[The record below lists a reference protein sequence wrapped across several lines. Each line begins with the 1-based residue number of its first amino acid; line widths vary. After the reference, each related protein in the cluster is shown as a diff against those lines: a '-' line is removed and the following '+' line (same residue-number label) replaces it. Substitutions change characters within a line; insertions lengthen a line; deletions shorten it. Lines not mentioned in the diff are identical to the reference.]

1 MKRKIASIVA
11 MSIIATN
18 TMPAINVFAD
28 EVIKEKAIAIEKQ
41 VSKNMTVTDF
51 NIRNNNN
58 FNRYNELYRVGI
70 KSIKNNGGNYPNSQI
85 EKAIDGQL
93 NTHWE
98 TMNKNTS
105 DFKNEVIIEL
115 DEVSAINRLAYA
127 TRQDDKGKGYPIDA
141 EIYVSESGNEH
152 DFVLAGKVTGTK
164 ATGNMVEFRFDTV
177 NAKKVKFVF
186 EEVHREWASAAE
198 FWFYKEDK
206 TLDNMGRLFT
216 NSNMNEV
223 SEEFRSL
230 DKLKALE
237 DSAKEHPF
245 YENFKEDINNARKIL
260 ENNPVNFIETKV
272 SKLLGYGTKYQEAYD
287 SKFMLGKNHIIN
299 TEVNGGTYPTTKIEY
314 MYDGDPNTH
323 WETNRN
329 NDSSFK
335 NEVIYTFDEIE
346 TLDRIAL
353 LPRSGNQKGFP
364 TKYEIYASETS
375 KGDTFKLVSSG
386 TAKVTKD
393 FMQFK
398 FNPTNFKRLK
408 FVFKECHENRAF
420 ISEARF
426 YKQDAVSEKME
437 RLFTNSDMNQ
447 VSDEFKF
454 SDKLKALEDSAKEHP
469 FYENFK
475 EDIENAKKILE
486 NNTVNF
492 SETKVSKLLGYGTEN
507 SEAYDNKFMLNKKH
521 IINTEVNGGSYPGTR
536 IEDMYDNNPNTH
548 WETKTSNSSSFTN
561 EVIFTFDEIQNLDR
575 IALLPRSGNQKGFP
589 TKYEIYAS
597 ETSKGNTFKL
607 VSSGTAQVTKDFMQ
621 FKFNPTNFKRL
632 KFVFKECHQNRAFI
646 SEARFYKQDAVSEKM
661 SRLFTDSNMNKIN
674 SEFGTTE
681 KLKDLEKECKEHP
694 LYDDFKED
702 IDNAKI
708 ILESKEV
715 EVSSAVTK
723 KFNYI
728 NNKAYLDKFRMPY
741 DNIKNISNN
750 AGQYTSQYITLAVDG
765 KLDTYWETNKGNTDD
780 WKNEVTVEFKEP
792 VTLDKVAYGARQSD
806 KKGFIEGFEIY
817 ASETSRGETF
827 QLVATG
833 KASSTDG
840 LVISKFKPTTFKRI
854 RLKVITSNQNWA
866 SINELMFFKPD
877 ALYDKLNN
885 IFVDQTQSELKPEYN
900 SKEAIDDLEKETD
913 THPLKEELKEVIKRA
928 RKILDNTFEGN
939 VLKLTL
945 PQNGN
950 IPAHCK
956 NNLLMSSFGTNY
968 ISTGVMAT
976 PGEIIEVYVDAEPGK
991 PLPEIVFSQAQGRYN
1006 YWNRHYTLSPGY
1018 NRFEVPK
1025 IYDEKW
1031 THKVN
1036 PGGAIYF
1043 VNPYTPDEQGQAPKV
1058 ILEGGREFPVYH
1070 QGDNKEEFL
1079 KELADYNEYLKANP
1093 DTAVDIFEYESPR
1106 LLFTGRASDAHQV
1119 YNVEKVDVAKST
1131 LVWSDTID
1139 DLLKFAGLEDNAEDI
1154 HHDSTGIKT
1163 AIRIMQ
1169 PFAGAYAWSDH
1180 IGLQYNV
1187 ADDFLRIDQNSMN
1200 GIRWGVSHE
1209 VGHQTDIRP
1218 RTWGEITNNMGA
1230 NEQYRKN
1237 GQPDRVNYNVVY
1249 DKVSSDFDTNYA
1261 FGDLDQAARL
1271 GMFWQLRIFKDDYW
1285 KQIERMYRDRR
1296 PNYAN
1301 EQEKIDIFVEYSSE
1315 VIGYNMIEH
1324 FERYGMKVSEE
1335 CKSRLSKYPKLDKK
1349 TWYGNNSVIDY
1360 KGEGF
1365 NENVKIDVTPKLNKT
1380 EKTVTLNFNIDKG
1393 NKDDLLGYE
1402 VRKDSKVIGFTA
1414 SDSFVVKNVDVNENT
1429 KYEVIPYSKTFG
1441 TSEPISVQTQQPR
1454 IESEAGLTLMLGEEF
1469 NPLDHVKA
1477 FDYEGNEIRN
1487 IKVTN
1492 KVNNKQKGS
1501 YTVTYEVSA
1510 NGILSKKVMDVNVVS
1525 EYDYLSDSEWKS
1537 VVTGHGNPSRNDSI
1551 KGRTLGEV
1559 KDYAKGIRVHANG
1572 EVVYDL
1578 GEHNY
1583 DNFEVKVGVDMN
1595 IAAQENSSITFK
1607 VVGDGKT
1614 LATTK
1619 VLKHADNM
1627 QYINVPIK
1635 GIKELKIEV
1644 NDGGNGKTSD
1654 HGIMVEPKLT
1664 TNNAKPK
1671 LTIPKSQTVK
1681 VGESLE
1687 SIVGTYKAT
1696 DAEEGNLTEKVV
1708 VTGQDKV
1715 NFNRVGSYTL
1725 TYSVTD
1731 KDGNTTE
1738 KSRVINVVNT
1748 EDFKY
1753 LSDFDWKSAT
1763 KGWGTIG
1770 KDISVSGG
1778 KLRLTGEDKSEVV
1791 YEKGIGTHAKS
1802 EIVYDLT
1809 DKDATLFSA
1818 FVGVDR
1824 AMYNGPSSIEF
1835 KVYVDGELA
1844 YESGIM
1850 RARDTQKFVEV
1861 DIAGAKELK
1870 LVATDGGD
1878 SNGSDHSNWAD
1889 AKLYF
1894 VNTDRIDTT
1903 DLDKAIED
1911 AKKVNKDD
1919 YTEESVKTLEDKLAK
1934 AEVVAKEENPSQEAI
1949 DTATSELQESIKG
1962 LVRINLDEVVN
1973 IPDEY
1978 LAKSLSKALGKNDNF
1993 TIGDMRKLTNFNV
2006 GYGVVSLE
2014 GLQYAK
2020 NLEIINGEN
2029 NEIRD
2034 LRPISKLENL
2044 KEVNFNN
2051 QFVQVGQL
2059 KSVDGVVKVNTEV
2072 YNRSGKNV
2080 ATKVKL
2086 VDNKGNLVKEQ
2097 IIDKNTKEVDLDVR
2111 GIQSGF
2117 YGVHVTFEDSE
2128 LSGTLLYM
2136 ASI

>member
-1 MKRKIASIVA
+1 MKKKISAVLTISMVV
-11 MSIIATN
+11 SN
-18 TMPAINVFAD
+18 SMPAINVFAD
-28 EVIKEKAIAIEKQ
+28 EVIKEKAVAIEKQ

-51 NIRNNNN
+51 NIRNNKN
-58 FNRYNELYRVGI
+58 FDKYNELYRVGI

-98 TMNKNTS
+98 TGNKNTS

-115 DEVSAINRLAYA
+115 NEVSAINRLAYA
-127 TRQDDKGKGYPIDA
+127 TRQDDKGKGYPIGA
-141 EIYVSESGNEH
+141 EIYVSESGNED
-152 DFVLAGKVTGTK
+152 DFDLAGKVTGTK

-186 EEVHREWASAAE
+186 EEAHREWASASE

-206 TLDNMGRLFT
+206 VLDSIG
-216 NSNMNEV
+216 
-223 SEEFRSL
+223 
-230 DKLKALE
+230 
-237 DSAKEHPF
+237 
-245 YENFKEDINNARKIL
+245 
-260 ENNPVNFIETKV
+260 
-272 SKLLGYGTKYQEAYD
+272 
-287 SKFMLGKNHIIN
+287 
-299 TEVNGGTYPTTKIEY
+299 
-314 MYDGDPNTH
+314 
-323 WETNRN
+323 
-329 NDSSFK
+329 
-335 NEVIYTFDEIE
+335 
-346 TLDRIAL
+346 
-353 LPRSGNQKGFP
+353 
-364 TKYEIYASETS
+364 
-375 KGDTFKLVSSG
+375 
-386 TAKVTKD
+386 
-393 FMQFK
+393 
-398 FNPTNFKRLK
+398 
-408 FVFKECHENRAF
+408 
-420 ISEARF
+420 
-426 YKQDAVSEKME
+426 

-447 VSDEFKF
+447 VSDEFKS

-486 NNTVNF
+486 NNPVKF

-521 IINTEVNGGSYPGTR
+521 IINTEVNGGSYQGTS
-536 IEDMYDNNPNTH
+536 IEDMYDDNPNTH

-597 ETSKGNTFKL
+597 ETSKGDTFKL

-681 KLKDLEKECKEHP
+681 KLKELEKECKEHP

-715 EVSSAVTK
+715 EVSPAVTK

-728 NNKAYLDKFRMPY
+728 NNEAYLDKFRMPY
-741 DNIKNISNN
+741 DNIEKISNN
-750 AGQYTSQYITLAVDG
+750 AGQYRSQYITLAVDG

-900 SKEAIDDLEKETD
+900 SKEAIDALEKETD

-928 RKILDNTFEGN
+928 RKILDNNFEGN
-939 VLKLTL
+939 VLKMTL

-1006 YWNRHYTLSPGY
+1006 HWNRHYTLSPGY

-1058 ILEGGREFPVYH
+1058 VLEGGREFPVYH
-1070 QGDNKEEFL
+1070 QGDNKEKFL

-1154 HHDSTGIKT
+1154 NHDSTGIKT

-1180 IGLQYNV
+1180 IGLQYHV

-1200 GIRWGVSHE
+1200 GIRWGVTHE

-1249 DKVSSDFDTNYA
+1249 DRVSSDFDTSYD

-1441 TSEPISVQTQQPR
+1441 TSEPISIQTQQPR

-1525 EYDYLSDSEWKS
+1525 EYDYLSDSEWKD
-1537 VVTGHGNPSRNDSI
+1537 VKYQHKTPSRNDSI
-1551 KGRTLGEV
+1551 KGRTLGEI
-1559 KDYAKGIRVHANG
+1559 KEYDKGIRLHANG
-1572 EVVYDL
+1572 KVVYDL

-1595 IAAQENSSITFK
+1595 VNPQDHSSITFK
-1607 VVGDGKT
+1607 VIGDGET
-1614 LATTK
+1614 LATTPVMK
-1619 VLKHADNM
+1619 YNDDM
-1627 QYINVPIK
+1627 RYINVPIT
-1635 GIKELKIEV
+1635 GVKELVIEV
-1644 NDGGNGKTSD
+1644 NDGNNGQNSD
-1654 HGIMVEPKLT
+1654 HGTMVEPKLI

-1671 LTIPKSQTVK
+1671 LNIPKSQTVK
-1681 VGESLE
+1681 VGETLE
-1687 SIVGTYKAT
+1687 NVVGTYSAI
-1696 DAEEGNLTEKVV
+1696 DAEEGTITNRVE

-1715 NFNRVGSYTL
+1715 NLNRVGNYTI
-1725 TYSVTD
+1725 TYSITD
-1731 KDGNTTE
+1731 KDGNTTT
-1738 KSRVINVVNT
+1738 KDRVISVINPD
-1748 EDFKY
+1748 DFKY

-1770 KDISVSGG
+1770 KDLSISGK
-1778 KLRLTGEDKSEVV
+1778 KLRLTGKDGAEVE
-1791 YEKGIGTHAKS
+1791 YTKGIGTHAHS

-1809 DKDATLFSA
+1809 DKNVNMFSA

-1824 AMYNGPSSIEF
+1824 AMYNSPASIEF
-1835 KVYVDGELA
+1835 QVFVDGKKE
-1844 YESGIM
+1844 YESGVM
-1850 RARDTQKFVEV
+1850 RGRDAQQFVEV
-1861 DIAGAKELK
+1861 DLSGAKELK
-1870 LVATDGGD
+1870 LVATVGGD
-1878 SNGSDHSNWAD
+1878 SNGSDHANWAD

-1894 VNTDRIDTT
+1894 VNPDRVDTT
-1903 DLDKAIED
+1903 DLTKAIEE
-1911 AKKVNKDD
+1911 AKKLNKDD
-1919 YTEESVKTLEDKLAK
+1919 YTEESVKALEHKLA
-1934 AEVVAKEENPSQEAI
+1934 EVENLLGLEKLNQEVI
-1949 DTATSELQESIKG
+1949 DTMTTELQETIKA
-1962 LVRINLDEVVN
+1962 LVRIDLDEVIN
-1973 IPDEY
+1973 IPDEI
-1978 LAKSLSKALGKNDNF
+1978 LANAIRTKLNKQGNLTIRDMRELAELN
-1993 TIGDMRKLTNFNV
+1993 IGD
-2006 GYGVVSLE
+2006 GVSSLE
-2014 GLQYAK
+2014 GLEYAK
-2020 NLEIINGEN
+2020 NLKTLVGGMGSIK
-2029 NEIRD
+2029 D
-2034 LRPISKLENL
+2034 LRPLANLEKLANINL
-2044 KEVNFNN
+2044 EDQYVT
-2051 QFVQVGQL
+2051 VGQIDTVGGKL
-2059 KSVDGVVKVNTEV
+2059 KVNTEA
-2072 YNRSGKNV
+2072 YDKTGKNISK
-2080 ATKVKL
+2080 KVSIVKSDGT
-2086 VDNKGNLVKEQ
+2086 VVKEQ
-2097 IIDKNTKEVDLDVR
+2097 VLDGTDKEVTLDVKD
-2111 GIQSGF
+2111 IKSGF
-2117 YGVHVTFEDSE
+2117 YGVHVTFENHE
-2128 LSGTLLYM
+2128 LSGTLIYM
-2136 ASI
+2136 TRI